1 MTSAISPTAK
11 CYELFHENMPI
22 GFCAVIFSPK
32 RTGDAYKRIHRIVI
46 HPDWQGIGLGRLL
59 ATRIAHMENGSYDVF
74 LQTSNPAMKKA
85 LLHYDAWRFVR
96 NSCVFSKGKTMRIK
110 RLLKTLRRVKTASFV
125 IRKNH

>member
-1 MTSAISPTAK
+1 
-11 CYELFHENMPI
+11 MPI

-32 RTGDAYKRIHRIVI
+32 NTGDAYKRIHRIVI

-96 NSCVFSKGKTMRIK
+96 NSYVFSNGKTMRIK